1 MALRSSIGSWNPLR
15 AGGTEMPPNLLLLVK
30 IIALALLLTNHA
42 RLLPDPF
49 LPFLPVFDTVPGAAF
64 QFSVKAV
71 FVCAAVALLFN
82 RAVRWSSL
90 ALGAAILISVV
101 ASKAYYGNNK
111 TFAGLMLFFAGLSD
125 YDRPLYLLR
134 WQLSLVYFGAGLNKV
149 MDGDWQSGLF
159 FEHWARMKVKNPV
172 YIAVS
177 DILPPLVAG
186 KLMCWFTMF
195 AELGASAGM
204 LLTRAMPYA
213 LWANVLFQAGLL
225 EFTGTTFTMFF
236 YAMEAATLAFV
247 VWPKQI
253 LVIYDGDCGLCN
265 RIRKT
270 VESIDFDG
278 MFFWE
283 TYQSAIGD
291 QHGIPMQALE
301 EKMHIVIDNTEV
313 LSGFAAFRRM
323 LMCSPWFWLLLT
335 TLIAAPPDSWQTWRR
350 VIVGL
355 ALCLFLPIFQPA
367 GELVYSW
374 VARNRRRI
382 MPGSTCGLEP
392 ANGNTINKA

>member
-1 MALRSSIGSWNPLR
+1 
-15 AGGTEMPPNLLLLVK
+15 MPPNLLLLVK
-30 IIALALLLTNHA
+30 IIALALLLTNHQ

-49 LPFLPVFDTVPGAAF
+49 LPFLPVLNLLPGAAF
-64 QFSVKAV
+64 QFTVKAV
-71 FVCAAVALLFN
+71 FIGAVFALLLN

-90 ALGAAILISVV
+90 ALGASILISVV
-101 ASKAYYGNNK
+101 ASKVYYGNNK
-111 TFAGLMLFFAGLSD
+111 TFAGLMLLFAGLSD

-134 WQLSLVYFGAGLNKV
+134 WQLSLVYFGAGLNKI
-149 MDGDWQSGLF
+149 MDGDWQNGLF

-177 DILPPLVAG
+177 DMLPPLVAG
-186 KLMCWFTMF
+186 KLMCWFTML
-195 AELGASAGM
+195 AELGASAG
-204 LLTRAMPYA
+204 LLFARSMPYA

-247 VWPKQI
+247 TWPKKI

-265 RIRKT
+265 RIRRT
-270 VESIDFDG
+270 FESVDFDG
-278 MFFWE
+278 LFVWKI
-283 TYQSAIGD
+283 YQSGIGE

-301 EKMHIVIDNTEV
+301 EKMHIVVDGAEV

-335 TLIAAPPDSWQTWRR
+335 ALIAAPPDSWQSWRR
-350 VIVGL
+350 VVVGL
-355 ALCLFLPIFQPA
+355 TLCLFLPIFQPI

>member
-1 MALRSSIGSWNPLR
+1 
-15 AGGTEMPPNLLLLVK
+15 MPPNLLLLVK

-49 LPFLPVFDTVPGAAF
+49 LPFFTAFDTLPGSAF
-64 QFSVKAV
+64 QFTVKAV
-71 FVCAAVALLFN
+71 FLGAAVALLFN

-90 ALGAAILISVV
+90 ALGASILISVV

-111 TFAGLMLFFAGLSD
+111 TFAGLMLLFAGLSE

-149 MDGDWQSGLF
+149 MDGDWQTGLF
-159 FEHWARMKVKNPV
+159 FEHWARMNVKNPV
-172 YIAVS
+172 YIVIS
-177 DILPPLVAG
+177 DMLPPLVAG
-186 KLMCWFTMF
+186 KFMCWFTML
-195 AELGASAGM
+195 AELGASAG
-204 LLTRAMPYA
+204 LLFARTVPYA
-213 LWANVLFQAGLL
+213 LWANVIFQAGLL

-236 YAMEAATLAFV
+236 YAMQAATLAFV

-265 RIRKT
+265 RIRT
-270 VESIDFDG
+270 AYESVDFDE
-278 MFFWE
+278 MFVWK
-283 TYQSAIGD
+283 TYQSGIGE
-291 QHGIPMQALE
+291 QHGIRTQALE
-301 EKMHIVIDNTEV
+301 EKMHVVVDNSEV
-313 LSGFAAFRRM
+313 LFGFAAFRRM
-323 LMCSPWFWLLLT
+323 LLCSPWFWLLLT
-335 TLIAAPPDSWQTWRR
+335 AVIAAPPDSWHTWRR
-350 VIVGL
+350 VIVGIS
-355 ALCLFLPIFQPA
+355 LCFFLPIFNRI

-374 VARNRRRI
+374 VARNRSRI

>member
-1 MALRSSIGSWNPLR
+1 MALRAAISSLNPLR

-49 LPFLPVFDTVPGAAF
+49 LPFLTMFDAVPGAAF
-64 QFSVKAV
+64 QFSVKV
-71 FVCAAVALLFN
+71 IFICAAVALLLN
-82 RAVRWSSL
+82 RAVRWTSL
-90 ALGAAILISVV
+90 ALGASILISVV

-111 TFAGLMLFFAGLSD
+111 TFAGLMLLFAGLSD
-125 YDRPLYLLR
+125 YDRPLHLLR

-149 MDGDWQSGLF
+149 MDGDWQTGLF

-172 YIAVS
+172 YIAFS

-186 KLMCWFTMF
+186 KLMCWFTMA
-195 AELGASAGM
+195 AELGASAG
-204 LLTRAMPYA
+204 LLFGGALPYA

-236 YAMEAATLAFV
+236 YAMQAATLAFV

-265 RIRKT
+265 RIRT
-270 VESIDFDG
+270 IFESLDFDG
-278 MFFWE
+278 MFEWR

-291 QHGIPMQALE
+291 QHGITMQALE
-301 EKMHIVIDNTEV
+301 EKMHIVVDNAEI
-313 LSGFAAFRRM
+313 LSGFAAFRRI
-323 LMCSPWFWLLLT
+323 LMCSPWFWLVLT
-335 TLIAAPPDSWQTWRR
+335 ALIAAPPDNWQTWRR
-350 VIVGL
+350 VVVAL
-355 ALCLFLPIFQPA
+355 TLCLFLPVFKPV
-367 GELVYSW
+367 GEIVYSW

-392 ANGNTINKA
+392 ANGNTIKSA